1 MDDRSF
7 LVLLMRHLVQN
18 FNTEI
23 VLLLD
28 EVQKFAGMT
37 AFFAFELYNNDI
49 LEILYF
55 SVGLLGLS
63 VFVAFLTGPFLVND
77 LSLAIFNQFR

>member
-1 MDDRSF
+1 
-7 LVLLMRHLVQN
+7 MRHLVQN

-28 EVQKFAGMT
+28 EVQKLAGMIT
-37 AFFAFELYNNDI
+37 FFTFKLYNNDI